1 LWLKFFFKK
10 KPTLGNPHFYLHNT
24 ATASWARPKEGG
36 TVTNHHTSLRH
47 SNTPPPHSVE
57 HLRQPAEYDLPCS
70 PFPLFMCLHM
80 TYLYHLPFPTVP
92 SRHYSFPVLFLLS
105 IYTLDRCHVTLVR
118 ISRILPI
125 IHIHVPEH
133 FRLCSSVPP
142 TPFSPSAWTPFPS
155 ASLSRTL
162 DFARA
167 QRKTLRPSSI
177 PHLRHIPLRI
187 SAPPHLR
194 CSALRSK
201 TPE

>member
-1 LWLKFFFKK
+1 MPHLKPLMKK
-10 KPTLGNPHFYLHNT
+10 INKSHTKSICHEPSHFALT
-24 ATASWARPKEGG
+24 F
-36 TVTNHHTSLRH
+36 RH
-47 SNTPPPHSVE
+47 SAE
-57 HLRQPAEYDLPCS
+57 HLQQPVEYDLPCS
-70 PFPLFMCLHM
+70 PFPLFTCLHM

-92 SRHYSFPVLFLLS
+92 LKYNHFHYSWFPLCHYNIIPFRHYSYIV
-105 IYTLDRCHVTLVR
+105 YTLDRCHVTLVR
-118 ISRILPI
+118 ISCILPV
-125 IHIHVPEH
+125 IHILVPEH
-133 FRLCSSVPP
+133 SRLRSSVPP
-142 TPFSPSAWTPFPS
+142 TPFSSSAWTPFPS

-194 CSALRSK
+194 TSAALPLRSK